1 MVDARRGSRDA
12 AVPAGAA
19 PSRREFLHAAGG
31 ALLTAAAVASPAAGP
46 AAGSAGGAVG
56 SGDGSGV
63 SSAAGSPAG
72 GATTE
77 PAPRPDDERAVGGR
91 LVASTWNFG
100 LAANAVAWQALAG
113 GCAHPLDACEAG
125 VRVPEADPDV
135 TSVGLGGLPAA
146 DGVVELDAAVM
157 RGDTLG
163 CGGVASLRGVLH
175 PVSVARAVMER
186 TPHVLLVGDGAL
198 RFARALGV
206 PEQDLLTPGAREAW
220 ERWRAG
226 RSEHLE
232 PWERAMQDAAPVA
245 PAAPGQA
252 AAPGRPAA
260 DHDTIGMI
268 ALDGGRFA
276 TAVTTSGLAF
286 KVPGRVGD
294 SPIIGAGSYCDDDV
308 GAAVSTGI
316 GEEVIRTGGCVSIVE
331 SMRRGLTPRRAV
343 SEVLRRIRRAMAAGG
358 RSGQVAFL
366 VVSRGG
372 EVFGGA
378 LQPGFQYALTDAG
391 GSRLLDGEVV
401 P

>member
-1 MVDARRGSRDA
+1 MAD
-12 AVPAGAA
+12 VPT
-19 PSRREFLHAAGG
+19 RREFLHATGG
-31 ALLTAAAVASPAAGP
+31 ALIGAAALAGTAAAGAAP
-46 AAGSAGGAVG
+46 LAQPDGA
-56 SGDGSGV
+56 DGQR
-63 SSAAGSPAG
+63 
-72 GATTE
+72 
-77 PAPRPDDERAVGGR
+77 APDGR
-91 LVASTWNFG
+91 LVVSTWDFG
-100 LAANAVAWQALAG
+100 LAANAAAWAALQG

-125 VRVPEADPDV
+125 VRVAEADPAV

-157 RGDTLG
+157 RGDTLH

-198 RFARALGV
+198 RFARALGF
-206 PEQDLLTPGAREAW
+206 PEQDLLTPGARQAW
-220 ERWRAG
+220 EDWRAG
-226 RSEHLE
+226 RGARLE
-232 PWERAMQDAAPVA
+232 PWERAMLRADAPPAEA
-245 PAAPGQA
+245 PA
-252 AAPGRPAA
+252 GRPGT

-268 ALDGGRFA
+268 ALDGGRLA

-294 SPIIGAGSYCDDDV
+294 SPIVGAGSYCDDDV

-331 SMRRGLTPRRAV
+331 SMRRGLPPRRAV
-343 SEVLRRIRRAMAAGG
+343 AEVLARIRRAMRAGG
-358 RSGQVAFL
+358 RDGQVAFL

-378 LQPGFQYALTDAG
+378 LQPGFQYARTDG
-391 GSRLLDGEVV
+391 SGSRLIDGEVV